1 MSERTN
7 TQLRHFEFEVSAERA
22 ADDAIPVVISSDAV
36 VDVSDGPEVLV
47 HSREAVDL
55 QRAPLPIIA
64 THRGGQVNVG
74 IVDDLSIQGGR
85 LRGMARF
92 GTRPEAAGYRDDVLN
107 RIVRSVSVGY
117 ARVKSTLRAD
127 GVLITTRWMPTHTAL
142 VAEPADVNAGFFR
155 ELPKFEIETEPA
167 PVAAVSTTP
176 AAPSAI
182 ERSIAVSDQ
191 SNAAAGVNNAEN
203 VNTLPAQP
211 RQGASAMDL
220 ENGRK
225 RTIEN
230 LCRANKIDDGIRDH
244 WIGTGAGTET
254 VSKEL
259 LAILEQRSKSNPTV
273 EPSRLGLTQKEA
285 RSFSIFRAANAI
297 IDKNWSNAGFELECT
312 QAIAKR
318 LGRDVPDPMKFFVPA
333 EVQERQVAYV
343 PGTTLQTAS
352 ARAAYGD
359 YFKRDL
365 TAASA
370 SGGGYTVGTMNM
382 SYIEMLR
389 GRAMAFALG
398 ATPLPGQRDN
408 ITIPRQTA
416 TGSATWLANE
426 ASTISEVNQTF
437 GQLSLSP
444 KNVGAYTEISRQ
456 LLLQSNPSI
465 EGIVTSDLSIVTA
478 LAVDT
483 AVLSGSGSGGQPTGI
498 ANTAGIGSVTGTS
511 LAFDDILEFQTDVAG
526 SNVRPVRGGY
536 ATTHAVASL
545 CIQRVKYSSTASPLW
560 EGNVWDG
567 TMQGFP
573 AMASNQMAAGTMLFG
588 DWSQVLVAEWG
599 NLEIEVN
606 PFAAFSAGIVGIRA
620 IYSMDCGLRYAGA
633 FSYAS
638 SIT

>member
-1 MSERTN
+1 MSER
-7 TQLRHFEFEVSAERA
+7 QQHALRALRFDIEGRA
-22 ADDAIPVVISSDAV
+22 ASDATIPVVVSTDAV
-36 VDVSDGPEVLV
+36 VDVADGPEILV
-47 HSREAVDL
+47 HTPEAVDL

-64 THRGGQVNVG
+64 THRGGQINVG
-74 IVDDLSIQGGR
+74 LVENLRFAGGQM
-85 LRGMARF
+85 RGDARF
-92 GTRPEAAGYRDDVLN
+92 GERSEAAEYKRDVLN
-107 RIVRSVSVGY
+107 GIIRSVSAGY
-117 ARVKSTLRAD
+117 ARIKATVRSD
-127 GVLITTRWMPTHTAL
+127 GVLVTTRWMPTHVAM
-142 VAEPADVNAGFFR
+142 VAEPADARAGFFR
-155 ELPKFEIETEPA
+155 AAPAFEIDADPA
-167 PVAAVSTTP
+167 PVAEVSTP
-176 AAPSAI
+176 AATAAP
-182 ERSIAVSDQ
+182 ERSIAMGDQ
-191 SNAAAGVNNAEN
+191 TNAAAGVNSAEGP
-203 VNTLPAQP
+203 TSLPAQP
-211 RQGASAMDL
+211 RQGASALDL
-220 ENGRK
+220 ENMRR
-225 RTIEN
+225 RTVEN
-230 LCRANKIDDGIRDH
+230 LCRANKIDDSIRDH
-244 WIGTGAGTET
+244 WIGTGASSEV
-254 VSKEL
+254 VSQEL
-259 LAILEQRSKSNPTV
+259 LAILEQRSKNNPTADA
-273 EPSRLGLTQKEA
+273 SRLGLSAKET

-312 QAIAKR
+312 KEIAKR
-318 LGRDVPDPMKFFVPA
+318 LGRDVPDPMKFFVPS
-333 EVQERQVAYV
+333 EVQERQVQYV
-343 PGTTLQTAS
+343 PGATLATGPY
-352 ARAAYGD
+352 RAQHVD
-359 YFKRDL
+359 LLKRDL
-365 TAASA
+365 TAGSA
-370 SGGGYTVGTMNM
+370 SGGGYTVATSNV

-389 GRAMAFALG
+389 ARAMAFAMG

-465 EGIVTSDLSIVTA
+465 EGIVTSDLAIVTA

-483 AVLSGSGSGGQPTGI
+483 AVLAGSGAGGQPTGI
-498 ANTAGIGSVTGTS
+498 INTAGIGAVTGTT
-511 LAFDDILEFQTDVAG
+511 LAFDDILEFQTDVAAA
-526 SNVRPVRGGY
+526 NVKPVRGGY
-536 ATTHAVASL
+536 ATTHAVAAL
-545 CIQRVKYSSTASPLW
+545 CIQRVKYTNTASPLW

-573 AMASNQMAAGTMLFG
+573 AMASNQMAAATMLFG